1 LSERGD
7 AYLGKRR
14 EEREELVQ
22 ALHVAPFISAD
33 ESLRRCREA
42 ADELWIMVLENAALR
57 REIADL
63 RERLRVAVESRRSFE
78 ARL

>member
-1 LSERGD
+1 VLRERGD
-7 AYLGKRR
+7 AYLGKTR

-42 ADELWIMVLENAALR
+42 ADELWIMMLENAALR
-57 REIADL
+57 REIVDL
-63 RERLRVAVESRRSFE
+63 RERIKAAVHDSIYN
-78 ARL
+78 